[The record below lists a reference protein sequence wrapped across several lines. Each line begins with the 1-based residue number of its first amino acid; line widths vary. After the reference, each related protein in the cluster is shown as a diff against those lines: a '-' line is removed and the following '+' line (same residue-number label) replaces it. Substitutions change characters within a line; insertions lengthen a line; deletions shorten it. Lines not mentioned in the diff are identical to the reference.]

1 MCCRAATRCWCWKAA
16 ASRSAGARP
25 RACSAPRSRSCPA
38 TSAAPCKPEAVEA
51 RLKADRKGE
60 IKALLVAQIDTAS
73 GVVNDIEAIG
83 QAVRAA
89 GHDALLMVDAV
100 ASLGCVPFEM
110 DAWGVDVAM
119 AGSQKGLMTPPGL
132 GFVAAGPR
140 AKQAH
145 KTADMRS
152 PYWDWTLREGEQHYQ
167 KYAGTPPEHLLFA
180 LRAALDLIF
189 AEGLDNVFHRHRLLA
204 EATRR
209 AVGTWAEGQSIGF
222 NVSEPEER
230 SDTVTAVVTR
240 GGESAQPLVDYCRE
254 KCGVVLGRA
263 LGQSEGKGFRI
274 AHMGHIN
281 APMILG
287 TLSVVEMALAASAC
301 RTARAASRRRSSF
314 WRRACRRTPRRRTR
328 SACSPWVD
336 PDSRTCAV
344 AYRLLARRSCARRVS
359 RSRSLTSSSTRTI
372 RLIASGGM
380 PDFALISRSCSSISA
395 RAGLIAVDAAEQVG
409 GNATVGTLRAV
420 LVDDVEQH
428 EFVARRRFA
437 RHVVIPSADVPAQAD
452 RRMAAATS
460 RTRKARRVRR
470 ARIVTV
476 MVYMGSGCAIRNPHV
491 HHSCAITFS
500 GVV

>member
-1 MCCRAATRCWCWKAA
+1 MPLHAGREFLSIPGPTVIPDAVLAAMQRPAVDIYSGPLLALTDSLHADLSTIFRTAGRSYIYIANGHGAWEAA
-16 ASRSAGARP
+16 LTNV
-25 RACSAPRSRSCPA
+25 RSRGDKVLVLESGRFA
-38 TSAAPCKPEAVEA
+38 IGWGEAARMLGAQVEILPGDFRRAVKPDAVEA

-60 IKALLVAQIDTAS
+60 IKAILVAQIDTAS

-145 KTADMRS
+145 KTADLRS

-189 AEGLDNVFHRHRLLA
+189 AEGLENVFHRHRLLA

-209 AVGTWAEGQSIGF
+209 AVGVWAEGQSIGF

-230 SDTVTAVVTR
+230 SDTVTAIVTR
-240 GGESAQPLVDYCRE
+240 GGESAQPIVDYCRD

-263 LGQSEGKGFRI
+263 LGQSEGRGFRI
-274 AHMGHIN
+274 AHMGHVN

-287 TLSVVEMALAASAC
+287 TLSVVEMALAALDLPYRKGGIQAAVEYLAKSVP
-301 RTARAASRRRSSF
+301 TDAR
-314 WRRACRRTPRRRTR
+314 
-328 SACSPWVD
+328 
-336 PDSRTCAV
+336 
-344 AYRLLARRSCARRVS
+344 
-359 RSRSLTSSSTRTI
+359 
-372 RLIASGGM
+372 SG
-380 PDFALISRSCSSISA
+380 
-395 RAGLIAVDAAEQVG
+395 
-409 GNATVGTLRAV
+409 
-420 LVDDVEQH
+420 
-428 EFVARRRFA
+428 
-437 RHVVIPSADVPAQAD
+437 
-452 RRMAAATS
+452 
-460 RTRKARRVRR
+460 RKARSPVLPSEVP
-470 ARIVTV
+470 AT
-476 MVYMGSGCAIRNPHV
+476 A
-491 HHSCAITFS
+491 
-500 GVV
+500 